1 MREVIVSVVIVNWNS
16 GRLLESCLRSLE
28 ANARGHEII
37 VVDND
42 SDDGSLDFSAPLT
55 GTISILRNTDN
66 LGFAAAC
73 NQGWQRGH
81 GELILFLNPDTEVL
95 PGSVERIAQA
105 LQSDSSVWAAGG
117 RLLSPDGVP
126 QIGFNVRT
134 FPTIGCVLAEALLLD
149 EILPGNRW
157 TRTHRM
163 TDWDHASQRDVDQP
177 AGACLMVR
185 RNILERL
192 GGFDERYRPAWFED
206 VDLCRRIRGAGG
218 RIIFVPGADFLHHG
232 GSSLGRLRRQ
242 DFLES
247 FCANRIRY
255 FARHHGQ
262 QAASRVRTVTIL
274 GLRLRAVLSLVHPVA
289 GGHGRLASAKIFRE
303 AARRIAAMPEVLP

>member
-1 MREVIVSVVIVNWNS
+1 MRVVTVSVVIVNWNS
-16 GRLLESCLRSLE
+16 GSMLESCLRSLS
-28 ANARGHEII
+28 ANAPGHEVI
-37 VVDND
+37 VVDNA
-42 SDDGSLDFSAPLT
+42 SSDGSLSFAAPLA
-55 GTISILRNTDN
+55 GSISILCNSDN

-73 NQGWQRGH
+73 NQGWHRSR
-81 GELILFLNPDTEVL
+81 GELVLFLNPDTEAQ
-95 PGSVERIAQA
+95 PGAVDRLAQY

-117 RLLSPDGVP
+117 RLLNPDGVP
-126 QIGFNVRT
+126 QIGFNVRA

-149 EILPGNRW
+149 EIVPGNRW

-163 TDWDHASQRDVDQP
+163 TDWDHASLRDVDQP

-185 RNILERL
+185 RNVLEKL
-192 GGFDERYRPAWFED
+192 DGFDERYGPAWFED
-206 VDLCRRIRGAGG
+206 VDLCKRIRSAGG

-247 FCANRIRY
+247 FYANRLRY

-262 QAASRVRTVTIL
+262 QVASRIRTITIL

-289 GGHGRLASAKIFRE
+289 GGHGRLASARIFRE
-303 AARRIAAMPEVLP
+303 AAHRIAAMPEVPP